1 MTDFL
6 NGRFYVSIST
16 KPIEDKNKDIWG
28 NITYS
33 KQHIRLT
40 DLRNYISNNYAFCGV
55 FTSDTFSVSDK
66 KESNWLQTNIV
77 CVDLDERKLAYNG
90 FMTLIQD
97 SDVCPNIAYR
107 TANDGI
113 KGNRYRLIYALD
125 DAIVN
130 SKLYSEIYWGIVRK
144 IEELTDD
151 KNDDN
156 CCQSVAQQICG
167 TPHKD
172 DIYFNDLY
180 YDVKCLKEMFGIRT
194 LNISDLYE
202 RQRNKDNRTKKVS
215 VRKSFVSFDF
225 SDYSMMYD
233 EFSND
238 FNTLSFTD
246 IVKKYNGKYFNYECS
261 QLPLVSDDIAYIEI
275 PSNYCQ
281 IKRYWYLEESAIN
294 NNKCSNIRK
303 IKDGQQRRKKLYV
316 NAIIRRLIYSEI
328 SFDNLLYNL
337 IFELYS
343 YMINYG
349 NKITK
354 SDLFEI
360 CKSAYIADINL
371 PKYQKYIIGNK
382 EKKYIVNPAYCIKYN
397 INKNAARNIAE
408 KQRNYNIIW
417 KFYDFNLKDKENIKV
432 MKENG
437 IKVSLRTLQNW
448 KKENNISKW
457 DKVQTKTINI
467 KEEKRNIY
475 NLDCTFGTNKNDIV
489 MNYYQKGYTIR
500 QIAVITNI
508 SKSKVFRII
517 KANSQNN
524 MPSKTINIEEENESN
539 KANNEV
545 RVKGIKRVYAIRR
558 KRPITSETKVL
569 E

>member
-1 MTDFL
+1 MDFL
-6 NGRFYVSIST
+6 DGKFYVSISNNT
-16 KPIEDKNKDIWG
+16 IADKNADIWG
-28 NITYS
+28 KLTYH
-33 KQHIRLT
+33 KELIRLS

-66 KESNWLQTNIV
+66 KESNWLQTNII
-77 CVDLDERKLAYNG
+77 CVDLDERKLAYNE
-90 FMTLIQD
+90 FMTIIQD

-130 SKLYSEIYWGIVRK
+130 SKLYSEIYWCIIRK

-167 TPHKD
+167 TIHKH

-180 YDVKCLKEMFGIRT
+180 FDVKTFKEMFGIRT

-246 IVKKYNGKYFNYECS
+246 IVKKYNGKYFNYECT
-261 QLPLVSDDIAYIEI
+261 QLPLVSEDSAYIEI
-275 PSNYCQ
+275 PSYYCE

-337 IFELYS
+337 VFELYH
-343 YMINYG
+343 YMINDG

-354 SDLFEI
+354 SDLYEI
-360 CKSAYIADINL
+360 CKRAFNADLSL
-371 PKYQKYIIGNK
+371 PKYQKYVIVNK
-382 EKKYIVNPAYCIKYN
+382 EKKYIVNTAYCVKYN
-397 INKNAARNIAE
+397 VSKKQAVRIAE
-408 KQRNYNIIW
+408 KQRTYSIIGEY
-417 KFYDFNLKDKENIKV
+417 YDLDLKDKQNLQI

-437 IKVSLRTLQNW
+437 IKVSLRTLIRW
-448 KKENNISKW
+448 KEENGLTNKRK
-457 DKVQTKTINI
+457 KVPYQTINI
-467 KEEKRNIY
+467 KEKKRNIY
-475 NLDCTFGTNKNDIV
+475 TCNDTFSNDVIMKDNNTINKEENMIPKTIEVEVIPTNIEKKKKPYITPSI
-489 MNYYQKGYTIR
+489 TIR
-500 QIAVITNI
+500 EN
-508 SKSKVFRII
+508 KHII
-517 KANSQNN
+517 
-524 MPSKTINIEEENESN
+524 
-539 KANNEV
+539 V
-545 RVKGIKRVYAIRR
+545 V
-558 KRPITSETKVL
+558 
-569 E
+569 